1 MKQILAFFS
10 GILTVGLL
18 ILVSLPSVHATY
30 QAPVRMKLI
39 YGYDDMSWVE
49 TKDRIYISAYD
60 EIVFDDMLM
69 YRIGPK
75 IYELDSLYE
84 TFIVEDVDTG
94 EILYQKQGR
103 DTITFDALY
112 YLEDATLK
120 FVSNDE
126 EVVIE
131 SFTNFKMYFVKGTE
145 YTKVNDN
152 LVLIVNVDHPTELM
166 ELNSLF
172 GAWDNYNGNI
182 TDSITVIEDNYSD
195 NIHLTGFYTVTIEA
209 SDQSFNKKR
218 FTYTVWVKDLE
229 APEVEPLEDIY
240 VSYTNNLDI
249 MSLLDQIVATDN
261 YTDDL
266 DISIND
272 ENYSGNEQT
281 VGTYFIEYMIDDYNG
296 NAITIRQNIH
306 VIDDVPPVITGQ
318 FYHYLEVE
326 NFIRPND
333 MLSPMRATDA
343 IDQSP
348 IKVYL
353 ISTTYVKHTVGN
365 FIAIVGAKDIYG
377 NESTAEI
384 IIEVK
389 DSTAPEFFIK
399 IPQINLNPSHVYS
412 VEELLGLV
420 ESLLTFSYSEIEIV
434 ENNYAGNEH
443 KPGVYLVTLSANT
456 GFDKIRIQTQVRVAE
471 PEIQTDIVNN
481 TMAVDWM
488 IITVVLTSFVAV
500 IGTALVIINKRK
512 KSIRL
517 K

>member
-1 MKQILAFFS
+1 MKRIIVFFI
-10 GILTVGLL
+10 GILTVGVYLL
-18 ILVSLPSVHATY
+18 AILPSVHATY

-75 IYELDSLYE
+75 VYELDSLYE

-94 EILYQKQGR
+94 EILYQKHGR

-112 YLEDATLK
+112 YLEDESLK

-126 EVVIE
+126 EVYIE
-131 SFTNFKMYFVKGTE
+131 SFTNFKMYFVKDTE

-152 LVLIVNVDHPTELM
+152 LVLIVNVDHPTELT

-182 TDSITVIEDNYSD
+182 TDSITVIEDNYSA
-195 NIHLTGFYTVTIEA
+195 HMHVTGFYTVTIEA
-209 SDQSFNKKR
+209 SDQSLNKKS

-240 VSYTNNLDI
+240 VSYTESLDI
-249 MSLLDQIVATDN
+249 MTLLDQIVATDN

-281 VGTYFIEYMIDDYNG
+281 VGTYFIEYMIDDFNG
-296 NAITIRQNIH
+296 NAVTIRQNIH

-318 FYHYLEVE
+318 FYHLMEVE

-343 IDQSP
+343 IDQEP

-353 ISTTYVKHTVGN
+353 ISTTYVKHTVGT

-412 VEELLGLV
+412 VDELLGLV
-420 ESLLTFSYSEIEIV
+420 ESLLTFSYSDIEIV

-443 KPGVYLVTLSANT
+443 KPGVYLVTLRANT
-456 GFDKIRIQTQVRVAE
+456 GFDKIHIQTQVRVSE
-471 PEIQTDIVNN
+471 PDVQTDINN
-481 TMAVDWM
+481 GAFEADWLL
-488 IITVVLTSFVAV
+488 IVVATTTFVVV
-500 IGTALVIINKRK
+500 IGTTLVLVYKRK

-517 K
+517 